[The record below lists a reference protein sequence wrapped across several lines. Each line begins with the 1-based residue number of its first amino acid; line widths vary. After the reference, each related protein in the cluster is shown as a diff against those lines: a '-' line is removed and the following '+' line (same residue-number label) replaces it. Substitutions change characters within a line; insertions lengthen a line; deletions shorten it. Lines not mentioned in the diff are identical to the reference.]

1 MDLVLPGEGLLFWTT
16 LVFVIL
22 LVLLRK
28 FAWKPILGAV
38 HTREEGIQNALEA
51 AKSAEEKMAKMTAE
65 NEELLKEARNERDL
79 ILKEAREAK
88 NAIVGEAK
96 DQAISEANKILAEA
110 RNQIEIEKGKAIAE
124 LKNQVATLSVEIAEK
139 ILKGELS
146 DKGKQEAMV
155 NNLMEEVN
163 LN

>member
-38 HTREEGIQNALEA
+38 HSREEGIQNALEA
-51 AKSAEEKMAKMTAE
+51 AKSAEEKLTKMTAQ

-79 ILKEAREAK
+79 ILKEARDAK

-96 DQAISEANKILAEA
+96 DQAVAEANKILADA
-110 RNQIEIEKGKAIAE
+110 RGQIEIEKGKAIAE
-124 LKNQVATLSVEIAEK
+124 LKNQVASLSIEIAEK

-155 NNLMEEVN
+155 NNLMEDVN